1 MGFQNVIE
9 RIRRKRERTAV
20 DKTIELSARVKQ
32 VEGAISSETGL
43 LGESAVEFEYH
54 LTPTEMIGHRIGA
67 RYEILEVREGGMG
80 FVYKCCDHELKRI
93 CAVKT
98 FKDELLTSVFS
109 HVRFH
114 REALAWVELDKHP
127 NIVRAFWVDFYGIRP
142 YLVMEYI
149 APNAEGK
156 NTLTHF
162 LDCSPLPLNTTLD
175 WAIQFCYGMEH
186 AYSKGLVC
194 HRDIKPGN
202 ILIDANGNVKI
213 TDFGIAKTFDSEE
226 RESIPLFPQGGGSDI
241 YMTKTGCICG
251 TPFWMSPEQ
260 FERPRDADQHSDIY
274 SFGVVLFQMA
284 NEGKL
289 PFWTQPPPQNAP
301 IKEREKFFRELYQ
314 LQKEEKVPRINTPL
328 FPIIER
334 CMEKDPE
341 GRYSSF
347 SELRKDLEDLLHS
360 EYQQVVEPPKPD
372 TLTPWEQSEKAI
384 SWVALGT
391 FTGDTQMIQRAEAL
405 AEDAVHRD
413 PENVMCWNNLS
424 WIKLKTEKYHAAIK
438 SCKRALQLEPN
449 NTSALTNL
457 GVCYAEIG
465 EKEKAIEMYR
475 QAQKINPDRPLA
487 FINEADALI
496 GMGQFDD
503 ALQRV
508 EHVLSLDSHFAG
520 AWEMKG
526 AILIEIGDYQQAL
539 PALNNA
545 LKFNPFS
552 SDTWNRR
559 GDVYRMMMRW
569 QDALKNYNQ
578 ALQFDPNNV
587 RAMDGISFILYKQGK
602 LKEALKWSERAV
614 RTDPNDPEMLVGK
627 GLVLRTLGRPFDALD
642 CYNRAI
648 EMDHDYAP
656 AYSGKGSTL
665 LMIKDVEG
673 AKENYMR
680 FVRLAEGDPKMNGNV
695 EAMKGLL
702 RNMGVGV

>member
-1 MGFQNVIE
+1 MGFRNVIE

-20 DKTIELSARVKQ
+20 DKTVELSARVNQ
-32 VEGAISSETGL
+32 VEGAISSEMGL
-43 LGESAVEFEYH
+43 LGESPVEFEH
-54 LTPTEMIGHRIGA
+54 PLTTAEMMGHRIGA
-67 RYEILEVREGGMG
+67 RYEILEVKEGGMG

-98 FKDELLTSVFS
+98 FKDELLTSAFS

-127 NIVRAFWVDFYGIRP
+127 NIVRAFWVDFYGVRP

-162 LDCSPLPLNTTLD
+162 LDGSPLPLNTVLH

-213 TDFGIAKTFDSEE
+213 TDFGIAKTFDSMEIE
-226 RESIPLFPQGGGSDI
+226 GMPLFLQEGYSGI
-241 YMTKTGCICG
+241 YLTKTGRIFG

-260 FERPRDADQHSDIY
+260 FERARDADQHSDIY

-284 NEGKL
+284 NGGEL
-289 PFWTQPPPQNAP
+289 PFWTQPPQDDSKKN
-301 IKEREKFFRELYQ
+301 IEKFFRKLYQ
-314 LQKEEKVPRINTPL
+314 LHKEETVPRINTPL

-334 CMEKDPE
+334 CAEKDPE
-341 GRYSSF
+341 ERYSTF
-347 SELRKDLEDLLHS
+347 SELRKDLEDLLYS
-360 EYQQVVEPPKPD
+360 EYQQVVDPPKPD
-372 TLTPWEQSEKAI
+372 PLTPWEQSEKAY
-384 SWVALGT
+384 SLVALGT
-391 FTGDTQMIQRAEAL
+391 FTGNTQMIQRAEAL
-405 AEDAVHRD
+405 AEDAILRD
-413 PENVMCWNNLS
+413 PDNVMCWNNLS
-424 WIKLKTEKYHAAIK
+424 WIKLKTKKYHAAK
-438 SCKRALQLEPN
+438 ESCKRALQLEPN
-449 NTSALTNL
+449 NTIVLNNL
-457 GVCYAEIG
+457 GACHAKIG

-475 QAQKINPDRPLA
+475 QAQKINPNYPLA
-487 FINEADALI
+487 FVNEADILVE
-496 GMGQFDD
+496 MRQLDD

-508 EHVLSLDSHFAG
+508 EHALSLDSRFAG
-520 AWEMKG
+520 AWAMKG
-526 AILIEIGDYQQAL
+526 AILLEIGNFQQAL
-539 PALNNA
+539 TALNNA

-552 SDTWNRR
+552 SHTWKLR
-559 GDVYRMMMRW
+559 GNVYRKMKRW
-569 QDALKNYNQ
+569 QDALEDYNRAIQ
-578 ALQFDPNNV
+578 LDQNNAK
-587 RAMDGISFILYKQGK
+587 AMDGISFILYKQRK
-602 LKEALKWSERAV
+602 LKDALKWSERAV
-614 RTDPNDPEMLVGK
+614 KVGSDDPECWVGM
-627 GLVLRTLGRPFDALD
+627 GLVLRTLGRPLEALD

-648 EMDHDYAP
+648 EIDHNYAP

-673 AKENYMR
+673 AKENYMK
-680 FVRLAEGDPKMNGNV
+680 FLSLAEGDPKMKQNV

-702 RNMGVGV
+702 RNMGVEA